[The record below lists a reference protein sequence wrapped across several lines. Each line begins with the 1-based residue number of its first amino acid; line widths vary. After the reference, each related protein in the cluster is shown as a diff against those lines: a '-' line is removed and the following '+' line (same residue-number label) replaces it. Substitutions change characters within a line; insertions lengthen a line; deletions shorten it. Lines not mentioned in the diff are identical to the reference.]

1 MTIEEQAGLVKLA
14 SPKLAGTTGELRDQA
29 LLAVAK
35 ALMDNKDAI
44 FDANRQDMEQA
55 EKDGI
60 AAPVLKRLKF
70 DEGKLRDV
78 INGIHDL
85 VQMPDPLFQTKL
97 ARELDEG
104 LTLYRETCPIGVIG
118 VIFEARP
125 DALVQ
130 ISALCIKSGNCVIL
144 KGGSEA
150 TKSNKILFDTIYA
163 AVREA
168 GLPENCMLQLEAR
181 SEINELLTCQS
192 SVDLLIP
199 RGSNAFVQYIMSHTN
214 IPVMGH
220 ADGIC
225 HIYVDKDADIGK
237 AIPIILDAKTQYVSA
252 CNTVETLLVHKD
264 IAKELVPK
272 LAQALKE
279 KHVELRGTKE
289 IQALV
294 DCVPATEKDDDTE
307 YLDYI
312 LSAKIVESVDEA
324 IDHINRHGSHHTDSI
339 VTEHFISCEWLIQ
352 QAYIR
357 TVPHGLPTATAMD
370 LAQRSASVQVNYMR
384 EVQSG

>member
-1 MTIEEQAGLVKLA
+1 MIEDIGKIHSKEEHMTIAQQAELVKLA
-14 SPKLAGTTGELRDQA
+14 GPKLAGTTGELRDQA

-35 ALMDNKDAI
+35 ALTDNKDAI
-44 FDANRQDMEQA
+44 FEANRQDMEQA
-55 EKDGI
+55 EADGI
-60 AAPVLKRLKF
+60 AAPVLKRLRF
-70 DEGKLRDV
+70 DEGKLCDV

-150 TKSNKILFDTIYA
+150 AKSNKILFDTIYA
-163 AVREA
+163 AVRKA
-168 GLPENCMLQLEAR
+168 GLPEHCMLQLEAR
-181 SEINELLTCQS
+181 SEINELLTCQE

-252 CNTVETLLVHKD
+252 CNTVET
-264 IAKELVPK
+264 
-272 LAQALKE
+272 
-279 KHVELRGTKE
+279 
-289 IQALV
+289 
-294 DCVPATEKDDDTE
+294 
-307 YLDYI
+307 
-312 LSAKIVESVDEA
+312 
-324 IDHINRHGSHHTDSI
+324 
-339 VTEHFISCEWLIQ
+339 
-352 QAYIR
+352 
-357 TVPHGLPTATAMD
+357 
-370 LAQRSASVQVNYMR
+370 
-384 EVQSG
+384 

>member
-237 AIPIILDAKTQYVSA
+237 ADSNYLRCEDTVCQCLQYRR
-252 CNTVETLLVHKD
+252 D
-264 IAKELVPK
+264 IARTQGYCEGAGPK

-339 VTEHFISCEWLIQ
+339 VTENKETALHFM
-352 QAYIR
+352 R
-357 TVPHGLPTATAMD
+357 MVD
-370 LAQRSASVQVNYMR
+370 SAGVYQNCSTRFADGYRYGFGCRGRHQYK
-384 EVQSG
+384 

>member
-44 FDANRQDMEQA
+44 FEANRQDMEQA

-150 TKSNKILFDTIYA
+150 DRKS
-163 AVREA
+163 V
-168 GLPENCMLQLEAR
+168 
-181 SEINELLTCQS
+181 
-192 SVDLLIP
+192 V
-199 RGSNAFVQYIMSHTN
+199 
-214 IPVMGH
+214 
-220 ADGIC
+220 
-225 HIYVDKDADIGK
+225 
-237 AIPIILDAKTQYVSA
+237 
-252 CNTVETLLVHKD
+252 
-264 IAKELVPK
+264 
-272 LAQALKE
+272 
-279 KHVELRGTKE
+279 
-289 IQALV
+289 
-294 DCVPATEKDDDTE
+294 
-307 YLDYI
+307 
-312 LSAKIVESVDEA
+312 
-324 IDHINRHGSHHTDSI
+324 
-339 VTEHFISCEWLIQ
+339 
-352 QAYIR
+352 
-357 TVPHGLPTATAMD
+357 
-370 LAQRSASVQVNYMR
+370 
-384 EVQSG
+384 

>member
-118 VIFEARP
+118 VI
-125 DALVQ
+125 VS
-130 ISALCIKSGNCVIL
+130 ICIQGIVSGWMDVL
-144 KGGSEA
+144 S
-150 TKSNKILFDTIYA
+150 IYICPLG
-163 AVREA
+163 A
-168 GLPENCMLQLEAR
+168 GLA
-181 SEINELLTCQS
+181 
-192 SVDLLIP
+192 
-199 RGSNAFVQYIMSHTN
+199 GIMFFW
-214 IPVMGH
+214 VCGKK
-220 ADGIC
+220 
-225 HIYVDKDADIGK
+225 YV
-237 AIPIILDAKTQYVSA
+237 
-252 CNTVETLLVHKD
+252 E
-264 IAKELVPK
+264 E
-272 LAQALKE
+272 
-279 KHVELRGTKE
+279 
-289 IQALV
+289 
-294 DCVPATEKDDDTE
+294 
-307 YLDYI
+307 
-312 LSAKIVESVDEA
+312 
-324 IDHINRHGSHHTDSI
+324 
-339 VTEHFISCEWLIQ
+339 
-352 QAYIR
+352 
-357 TVPHGLPTATAMD
+357 
-370 LAQRSASVQVNYMR
+370 QVNLGR
-384 EVQSG
+384 EKKFTDKFLPICKYVYCPICILVLILGIALGGIG

>member
-181 SEINELLTCQS
+181 SEINELL
-192 SVDLLIP
+192 
-199 RGSNAFVQYIMSHTN
+199 
-214 IPVMGH
+214 PVRVLW
-220 ADGIC
+220 IC
-225 HIYVDKDADIGK
+225 
-237 AIPIILDAKTQYVSA
+237 
-252 CNTVETLLVHKD
+252 
-264 IAKELVPK
+264 
-272 LAQALKE
+272 
-279 KHVELRGTKE
+279 
-289 IQALV
+289 
-294 DCVPATEKDDDTE
+294 
-307 YLDYI
+307 
-312 LSAKIVESVDEA
+312 
-324 IDHINRHGSHHTDSI
+324 
-339 VTEHFISCEWLIQ
+339 
-352 QAYIR
+352 
-357 TVPHGLPTATAMD
+357 
-370 LAQRSASVQVNYMR
+370 
-384 EVQSG
+384 